1 MCHEIFLLHLKAYE
15 ILSRMC
21 IKFYMVRGG
30 AKKVT
35 DVLRYS
41 YYSKTYYRYTRRCK
55 MYLAQLY
62 VAITHTVFNG
72 F

>member
-1 MCHEIFLLHLKAYE
+1 MCHEILLLHPKAYE

-21 IKFYMVRGG
+21 IKFNMVRGG
-30 AKKVT
+30 PKKVT